1 MRKDFIDS
9 LIEHQTTFHVELATE
24 AVERIADYY
33 EIVQEHNALLHL
45 VGPCSPEE
53 FATRHILESLTLL
66 DHLPN
71 GVWFA
76 DVGAGAGLP
85 SIPCLLAREDL
96 KAVLIESKN
105 KKSKFL
111 TLAIEKLKLKYRTR
125 LSATQFSETNL
136 GHCQAITCRALDKFT
151 EKLPALIKWSKGNQM
166 LLFSGENLRD
176 ALQDQK
182 VAFTQKLMPLSEQRY
197 LFITNTKSTIVP
209 KKT

>member
-76 DVGAGAGLP
+76 
-85 SIPCLLAREDL
+85 
-96 KAVLIESKN
+96 
-105 KKSKFL
+105 
-111 TLAIEKLKLKYRTR
+111 
-125 LSATQFSETNL
+125 
-136 GHCQAITCRALDKFT
+136 
-151 EKLPALIKWSKGNQM
+151 
-166 LLFSGENLRD
+166 
-176 ALQDQK
+176 
-182 VAFTQKLMPLSEQRY
+182 
-197 LFITNTKSTIVP
+197 
-209 KKT
+209 